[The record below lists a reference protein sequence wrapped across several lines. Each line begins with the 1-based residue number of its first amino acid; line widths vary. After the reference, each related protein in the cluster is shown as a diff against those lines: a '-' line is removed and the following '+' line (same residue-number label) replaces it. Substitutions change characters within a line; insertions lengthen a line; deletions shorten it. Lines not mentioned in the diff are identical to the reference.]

1 MRQLSN
7 KFSNK
12 GNDFLNLE
20 SWLEYS
26 DYDLEHVLPQTPTKE
41 WDNLINTSAVDIE
54 SIIQC
59 IGNVTLL
66 PYSLN
71 RALGNSGWDKKKNG
85 LNALILKTPDAI
97 AKFLEGLTG
106 KEKDMYKKFLEKDDV
121 QIEESLKELANVDL
135 WNKDLIFKR
144 TNRIAEIIWHN
155 LKDFLDLPEDFNV
168 DVANTGSFSH
178 EILDAFEEH
187 HRQSE
192 SSK

>member
-1 MRQLSN
+1 MVILVGIR
-7 KFSNK
+7 
-12 GNDFLNLE
+12 
-20 SWLEYS
+20 
-26 DYDLEHVLPQTPTKE
+26 
-41 WDNLINTSAVDIE
+41 
-54 SIIQC
+54 
-59 IGNVTLL
+59 
-66 PYSLN
+66 
-71 RALGNSGWDKKKNG
+71 KKNG
-85 LNALILKTPDAI
+85 LNALILKTPDAK

-106 KEKDMYKKFLEKDDV
+106 KEKDMYKEFLEKSDV

-135 WNKDLIFKR
+135 WNQELIFKR

-168 DVANTGSFSH
+168 DVANTVSFSH